1 MLMKY
6 KIVVD
11 SSSDLT
17 SNYIKDENIG
27 FEVVPLTIQ
36 IDEKEY
42 IDNKDLNID
51 AMLEAMHASKTKAKS
66 SCPSC
71 GYFTKSYEAAEN
83 VICITMTSKLSGT
96 YNSAYLGS
104 KDCKSKVHVIDS
116 KATSGTMRLLV
127 DKTYEL
133 MKQDL
138 PFEELYNQLEEY
150 KESLNLF
157 FVLDKFENLVK
168 NGRMSK
174 LTAFIATA
182 LYIKPLCCAQEGVID
197 IYEKPRTMKGA
208 LNKLVES
215 IEKKSPITKGK
226 TCIITHCKNE
236 KDANYVKDE
245 ILKKYQF
252 KEVVVNEMKG
262 LCSFYALEK
271 GIIVCF

>member
-1 MLMKY
+1 MKY

-17 SNYIKDENIG
+17 NDYIKDENIG
-27 FEVVPLTIQ
+27 FEVVPLTIHV
-36 IDEKEY
+36 DENEY
-42 IDNKDLNID
+42 IDNSDLNID
-51 AMLEAMHASKTKAKS
+51 GMLEAMHASKTKAKS

-71 GYFTKSYEAAEN
+71 GYFAKSYEDAEN
-83 VICITMTSKLSGT
+83 VICITMTSRLSGT

-104 KDCKSKVHVIDS
+104 KDSKNKVHVIDS
-116 KATSGTMRLLV
+116 KSTSGAIRLLV
-127 DKTYEL
+127 DKTYDL
-133 MKQDL
+133 MKKGL
-138 PFEELYNQLEEY
+138 PFEELCNQLEEY
-150 KESLNLF
+150 KKSLNLF

-182 LYIKPLCCAQEGVID
+182 LYIKPLCCEQDGMIE

-215 IEKKSPITKGK
+215 IEKKTPTTEGK

-245 ILKKYQF
+245 IIKKYKF
-252 KEVVVNEMKG
+252 KEVIISEMKG

>member
-1 MLMKY
+1 MKY

-17 SNYIKDENIG
+17 NDYIKDENIG
-27 FEVVPLTIQ
+27 FEVVPLTIHV
-36 IDEKEY
+36 DEKDY
-42 IDNKDLNID
+42 IDNEELNID
-51 AMLEAMHASKTKAKS
+51 KMLEAMHSSKNKSKS

-71 GYFTKSYEAAEN
+71 GYFAKSYEEADN
-83 VICITMTSKLSGT
+83 VVCITMTSKLSGT

-104 KDCKSKVHVIDS
+104 NDCKSKVHVIDS

-133 MKQDL
+133 MKQNL
-138 PFEELYNQLEEY
+138 PFDEMCNKLEEY

-174 LTAFIATA
+174 ITAFIATA
-182 LYIKPLCCAQEGVID
+182 LYIKPLCCAQEGTID

-215 IEKKSPITKGK
+215 IEIKSPNTEGK
-226 TCIITHCKNE
+226 TCVITHCKNE
-236 KDANYVKDE
+236 KDALYLKEE
-245 ILKKYQF
+245 IEKKYKF
-252 KEVVVNEMKG
+252 KEIIISEMKG

>member
-1 MLMKY
+1 MKY

-17 SNYIKDENIG
+17 KGYIKDENIG
-27 FEVVPLTIQ
+27 FEVVPLSIQ
-36 IDEKEY
+36 VDDKTFVDDENLSIDE
-42 IDNKDLNID
+42 
-51 AMLEAMHASKTKAKS
+51 MLQAMHSSKNKATS

-71 GYFTKSYEAAEN
+71 GYFSKSYEEAEN

-104 KDCKSKVHVIDS
+104 KECKSKVHVVDS

-138 PFEELYNQLEEY
+138 PFEELCEKIEEY
-150 KESLNLF
+150 KENLNLF

-174 LTAFIATA
+174 LTAFIANA
-182 LYIKPLCCAQEGVID
+182 LYIKPLCVAKEGTID
-197 IYEKPRTMKGA
+197 IYEKPRTRKGA
-208 LNKLVES
+208 LNRLVEC
-215 IEKKSPITKGK
+215 IEKKCSNTEGK
-226 TCIITHCKNE
+226 TCVIAHCKNNNE
-236 KDANYVKDE
+236 ANYVRDE
-245 ILKKYQF
+245 ILKKYKF
-252 KEVVVNEMKG
+252 KEVIINEMKG

>member
-1 MLMKY
+1 MKY

-11 SSSDLT
+11 SSCDLT
-17 SNYIKDENIG
+17 NEYIKDKNIG
-27 FEVVPLTIQ
+27 FEVVPLTIHV
-36 IDEKEY
+36 DENEY
-42 IDNKDLNID
+42 VDNNELNID
-51 AMLEAMHASKTKAKS
+51 IMLEAMHTSKNKSTS

-71 GYFTKSYEAAEN
+71 GYFAKAYEEAEN

-104 KDCKSKVHVIDS
+104 KDSKSKVHVVDS
-116 KATSGTMRLLV
+116 KSTSGAMRLLV

-133 MKQDL
+133 MKEDL
-138 PFEELYNQLEEY
+138 PFEDICNKLEEY
-150 KESLNLF
+150 KKDLNLF

-182 LYIKPLCCAQEGVID
+182 LYIKPLCCEQDGTIE

-215 IEKKSPITKGK
+215 IEKKTPTTEGK
-226 TCIITHCKNE
+226 TCVISHCKNE
-236 KDANYVKDE
+236 KDALYLRDE
-245 ILKKYQF
+245 IAKKYKF
-252 KEVVVNEMKG
+252 KEIIISEMKG